1 MDKELRIL
9 MLEDIPTDVEL
20 AERELRKAGI
30 AFITKRVETEA
41 DFISALEEFAPDL
54 ILADYSLPSFNGLK
68 ALAITRE
75 KCPDIPFIFAT
86 GTLGEE
92 VVVETLKKGA
102 TDYVLK
108 AGLSRLSS
116 SVRRALQEAQD
127 RKDREH
133 SQEALRE
140 SEEFNRAVLG
150 SLTSRIAVLDKDGFI
165 IAVNEAWK
173 NFNQEN
179 CIPVFQ
185 ADLGQNYLEVCRQ
198 KSRPFATDTKEALVG
213 IQAVLEGSQP
223 QFSME
228 YACHSETKQYWFL
241 LNVTP
246 LARKRGGAVLSH
258 LNITEH
264 KQLQEQFLQ
273 SQKMDAIGR
282 LAGGVAHDF
291 NNLLTAIIGYSQI
304 LLRSL
309 PEDDPH
315 RLELEEIEKA
325 GSRAAAL
332 TSQLLAFSRKQV
344 LQPRVLDLDEVIAN
358 MENMLR
364 RLIGENIEL
373 KTSLESRAAFVKTD
387 PGQIE
392 QVIMNLVVNARDAM
406 NQGGKLLIETKSVEL
421 DENYPH
427 DHINVQPGAY
437 VMLAVSDSGCG
448 MDAETRAHMFD
459 PFFTTK
465 DQGKGTGLGLSTVY
479 GIVKQSN
486 GHIWVYSEPGEGTTF
501 KIYLPQ
507 IENIVD
513 GSLQKDLN
521 AALPRGTET
530 VLLVEDEIPVRVLA
544 SRVLSQQGYTVI
556 EASNGEE
563 ALQLAKKLEASEIH
577 LLMTDVV
584 MPEKGGKVLATELM
598 TLRPDLKILFVSGYT
613 DDAVIHNGVLNH
625 SANFLQKPFTLYA
638 LAQKVREV
646 LDTPWPESHPD

>member
-1 MDKELRIL
+1 MNKELRIL
-9 MLEDIPTDVEL
+9 MLEDIPTDAEL

-30 AFITKRVETEA
+30 AFIAKRVETEKA
-41 DFISALEEFAPDL
+41 FVEALEDFAPDI

-75 KCPDIPFIFAT
+75 SHPDIPFIFAT

-92 VVVETLKKGA
+92 IVVETLKKGA

-108 AGLSRLSS
+108 NGLSRLSS
-116 SVRRALQEAQD
+116 SVRRALREAED
-127 RKDREH
+127 RKEREH
-133 SQEALRE
+133 SEEALRE
-140 SEEFNRAVLG
+140 SEAFNRAVLG
-150 SLTSRIAVLDKDGFI
+150 SLNSRIAVLDKEGLI
-165 IAVNEAWK
+165 IAINEAWK
-173 NFNQEN
+173 KFNQES
-179 CIPVFQ
+179 CVPVFQ
-185 ADLGQNYLEVCRQ
+185 ADIGQNYLEVCRQ
-198 KSRPFATDTKEALVG
+198 KSRPFATDTIDALKG
-213 IQAVLEGSQP
+213 IQAVLDGSQS

-228 YACHSETKQYWFL
+228 YPCHSETKQYWFL
-241 LNVTP
+241 MNVTP
-246 LARKRGGAVLSH
+246 LARKRGGAVVSH
-258 LNITEH
+258 INITDH

-304 LLRSL
+304 LLRSFA
-309 PEDDPH
+309 EDNPH
-315 RLELEEIEKA
+315 RHELEEIEKA

-344 LQPRVLDLDEVIAN
+344 LQARVLDLDEVVAN

-373 KTSLESRAAFVKTD
+373 KTSLESRTAFVKTD

-406 NQGGKLLIETKSVEL
+406 QHGGKLLIETQSVVL

-427 DHINVQPGAY
+427 DHINVKPGRY

-448 MDAETRAHMFD
+448 MDPETQAHMFD

-465 DQGKGTGLGLSTVY
+465 EQGKGTGLGLSTVY

-486 GHIWVYSEPGEGTTF
+486 GHIWVYSEPGQGTTF
-501 KIYLPQ
+501 KIYLPRF
-507 IENIVD
+507 EDVAD
-513 GSLQKDLN
+513 HSLQNDN
-521 AALPRGTET
+521 AAVLPRGTET
-530 VLLVEDEIPVRVLA
+530 VLLVEDETPVRQLA
-544 SRVLSQQGYTVI
+544 TRVLSRQGYTVL
-556 EASNGEE
+556 EATNGEE
-563 ALQLAKKLEASEIH
+563 ALRLAQEQAAREIH

-584 MPEKGGKVLATELM
+584 MPQKGGKVLATELQK
-598 TLRPDLKILFVSGYT
+598 LRPEMKILFVSGYT
-613 DDAVIHNGVLNH
+613 DDAVIHNGVLNN

-638 LAQKVREV
+638 LTQKVREV
-646 LDTPWPESHPD
+646 LDAPGQDSHQD

>member
-9 MLEDIPTDVEL
+9 MLEDIPTDAEL
-20 AERELRKAGI
+20 AERELRKAGV
-30 AFITKRVETEA
+30 AFIAKRVETEA
-41 DFISALEEFAPDL
+41 DFIKALEDFAPDL

-75 KCPDIPFIFAT
+75 KCPDVPFIFAT

-92 VVVETLKKGA
+92 VVVETLKRGA

-150 SLTSRIAVLDKDGFI
+150 SLTSRIAVLDKEGFI
-165 IAVNEAWK
+165 IAINEAWK

-198 KSRPFATDTKEALVG
+198 KSRPFATDTKEALAG
-213 IQAVLEGSQP
+213 IQAVLEGSQA

-309 PEDDPH
+309 AEDDPH

-406 NQGGKLLIETKSVEL
+406 HQGGKLLIETKSVEL

-427 DHINVQPGAY
+427 DHINVQPGPY

-448 MDAETRAHMFD
+448 MDAETQAHMFD

-513 GSLQKDLN
+513 GPLQKNLT

-563 ALQLAKKLEASEIH
+563 ALQLAEKQGTSEIH

-638 LAQKVREV
+638 LTQKVREV
-646 LDTPWPESHPD
+646 LDAPCQENHPD